1 MLQTIITG
9 LCGAG
14 WLATLIMYF
23 IDRKDKR
30 KADNDSTKNELKEI
44 NERLD
49 KSEKDSVRIQ
59 LLLLMKDY
67 DPKDESELLKCA
79 QHYFV
84 DLRGNWWITP
94 KFNRFIEREGIARPD
109 WLDQ

>member
-14 WLATLIMYF
+14 WLATLIIYF
-23 IDRKDKR
+23 FDRWDK
-30 KADNDSTKNELKEI
+30 KKNASDSTKDELKEI

-49 KSEKDSVRIQ
+49 KGDKDNVRIQ

-67 DPKDESELLKCA
+67 DPNDESELLKCA

-84 DLRGNWWITP
+84 DLKGNWWITP
-94 KFNRFIEREGIARPD
+94 KFNRFIEKQGIAKPE
-109 WLDQ
+109 WLD